1 VGRARSRLS
10 DTCAIGGE
18 QSPVDLKGAI
28 KAEIHAPVL
37 SWKPQA
43 FKVVNN
49 GHTIQANA
57 APGSFASSE
66 NRKFELKQFHF
77 HTPSEHAIQG
87 KRAQM
92 EAHFVHAEDSGELLV
107 LGVLME
113 PSSKK
118 VRNKAFAALMAAA
131 PETEGDAELK
141 GRSMPCHSCPKNVSS
156 FATRARSQRP
166 PARNW

>member
-1 VGRARSRLS
+1 VSTIPSYR
-10 DTCAIGGE
+10 TCAIGGE

-43 FKVVNN
+43 YKVVNN

-57 APGSFASSE
+57 APGSFAASE

-87 KRAQM
+87 RHAQM
-92 EAHFVHAEDSGELLV
+92 EAHFVHAEDGGELLV

-141 GRSMPCHSCPKNVSS
+141 APLDAVSLLPKKRQ
-156 FATRARSQRP
+156 FATRARSRRP
-166 PARNW
+166 PARKW